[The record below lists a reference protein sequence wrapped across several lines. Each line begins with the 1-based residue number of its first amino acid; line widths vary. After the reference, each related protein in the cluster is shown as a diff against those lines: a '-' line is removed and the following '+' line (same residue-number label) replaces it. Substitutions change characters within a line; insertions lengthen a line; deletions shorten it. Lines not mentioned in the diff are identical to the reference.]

1 MCPGWRALRSSAKTP
16 HELEAPMARYLKRG
30 MDASAI
36 KAADAKVRETVE
48 KILADVEARRDAAVR
63 DLSQNFDDWSPP
75 SFRLTPAEIERAI
88 GQVAKRDLDD
98 IKFAQAQVRN
108 FAQKQ
113 KETMRDLEVETL
125 PGVVLGHKHIP
136 VNSIG
141 CYVPGGRYPMVASA
155 HMSIV
160 TARVAG
166 VKRIIAC
173 APPFKGGPHP
183 AIVAAMHFGGAD
195 EIYVLGGVQ
204 AVAMMA
210 LGTGSVG
217 AVDMV
222 VGPGNAYVAEAKRQ
236 LYGRVGIDLLAGPTE
251 TLIIADDSVDAELC
265 ATDLLGQA
273 EHGPTSPAVLIT
285 NSEKL
290 ARATMDEVARLL
302 KILPTADAAGKAW
315 ADMGEVIVCDDADE
329 MVREADRIAS
339 EHVQVM
345 TRDPDYF
352 LARMVNYGS
361 LFLGS
366 RTNVAYGDKVIGT
379 NHTLPTKKAARYT
392 GGLWVGKFLKT
403 CTYQKV
409 LTDEASAMVGEVCS
423 RLCILEGFYGHAEQ
437 ANVRVRRYGGRNI
450 GYAQP
455 AA

>member
-1 MCPGWRALRSSAKTP
+1 
-16 HELEAPMARYLKRG
+16 
-30 MDASAI
+30 MDAGAI
-36 KAADAKVRETVE
+36 EAADAKVRQTVE
-48 KILADVEARRDAAVR
+48 SILDDVKKRGNTAIRELSKKFDNWEPAD
-63 DLSQNFDDWSPP
+63 FK
-75 SFRLTPAEIERAI
+75 LTPAEVERAI
-88 GQVAKRDLDD
+88 GQVRKRDLDD

-113 KETMRDLEVETL
+113 RDSMKDIEVETL
-125 PGVVLGHKHIP
+125 PGVVLGHRHIP

-160 TARVAG
+160 TAKVAG

-195 EIYVLGGVQ
+195 DIYVLGGVQ
-204 AVAMMA
+204 AVAAMA
-210 LGTGSVG
+210 LGTESI
-217 AVDMV
+217 APVDMI

-236 LYGRVGIDLLAGPTE
+236 LFGRVGIDLLAGPTE
-251 TLIIADDSVDAELC
+251 TLVIADDSVDGELC

-285 NSEKL
+285 NSERL
-290 ARATMDEVARLL
+290 ARDTMSEVERLL
-302 KILPTADAAGKAW
+302 KILPSADLAGQAW
-315 ADMGEVIVCDDADE
+315 KDYGEVIVCDSVDE
-329 MVREADRIAS
+329 MVAEADRVAS

-352 LARMVNYGS
+352 LNNMKNYGS
-361 LFLGS
+361 LFLGP

-379 NHTLPTKKAARYT
+379 NHTLPTKKNARFT

-409 LTDEASAMVGEVCS
+409 LTDEASAKIGEVCS
-423 RLCILEGFYGHAEQ
+423 RLCMLEGFVAHAEQ
-437 ANVRVRRYGGRNI
+437 ANIRVRRYGGRNVPY
-450 GYAQP
+450 GQ
-455 AA
+455 AAE

>member
-1 MCPGWRALRSSAKTP
+1 MPRF
-16 HELEAPMARYLKRG
+16 LKRG
-30 MDASAI
+30 LSADAVE
-36 KAADAKVRETVE
+36 AADARVRATVE
-48 KILADVEARRDAAVR
+48 GILADVKSRGDAAIR
-63 DLSQNFDDWSPP
+63 EFSKKFDDWEPA
-75 SFRLTPAEIERAI
+75 SFRLNPQEIERAI
-88 GQVAKRDLDD
+88 AQVSKRDLDD
-98 IKFAQAQVRN
+98 IRFAQAQVRN

-113 KETMRDLEVETL
+113 RDTLQDLEVETL
-125 PGVVLGHKHIP
+125 PGVILGHKHIP
-136 VNSIG
+136 VNAIG

-155 HMSIV
+155 HMSVV

-173 APPFKGGPHP
+173 APPHRGGPHP

-204 AVAMMA
+204 AVAAMA
-210 LGTGSVG
+210 LGTDTIDP
-217 AVDMV
+217 VDMI

-236 LYGRVGIDLLAGPTE
+236 LFGLIGIDLLAGPTE
-251 TLIIADDSVDAELC
+251 TLIIADDSVDAEMC

-290 ARATMDEVARLL
+290 AKETMAEVDRLL
-302 KILPTADAAGKAW
+302 SILPTADAAGQAW
-315 ADMGEVIVCDDADE
+315 KDCGEVIVCDSVDE
-329 MVREADRIAS
+329 MVAEADRVAS

-352 LARMVNYGS
+352 LANMTNYGA
-361 LFLGS
+361 LFLGP

-409 LTDEASAMVGEVCS
+409 MTDEASAKIGEYCS
-423 RLCILEGFYGHAEQ
+423 RLCVLEGFLGHAEQ

-450 GYAQP
+450 AYAT
-455 AA
+455 AAE

>member
-1 MCPGWRALRSSAKTP
+1 
-16 HELEAPMARYLKRG
+16 

-36 KAADAKVRETVE
+36 EAADAKVRQTVE
-48 KILADVEARRDAAVR
+48 GILDDVKKRGNAAIRDLSKKFDNWEPADFKLSPADVE
-63 DLSQNFDDWSPP
+63 
-75 SFRLTPAEIERAI
+75 RAI
-88 GQVAKRDLDD
+88 SQVKKRDLDD

-113 KETMRDLEVETL
+113 RESMKDIEVETL
-125 PGVVLGHKHIP
+125 PGVVLGHRHIP

-160 TARVAG
+160 TAKVAG

-195 EIYVLGGVQ
+195 DIYVLGGVQ
-204 AVAMMA
+204 AVAAMA
-210 LGTGSVG
+210 LGTESI
-217 AVDMV
+217 APVDMI

-236 LYGRVGIDLLAGPTE
+236 LFGRIGIDLLAGPTE
-251 TLIIADDSVDAELC
+251 TLVIADDSVDGEIC

-273 EHGPTSPAVLIT
+273 EHGPNSPAVLIT

-290 ARATMDEVARLL
+290 ARDTMSEIERLL
-302 KILPTADAAGKAW
+302 KILPSADLAGTSWK
-315 ADMGEVIVCDDADE
+315 DYGEVIVCDSYDE
-329 MVREADRIAS
+329 MVSEADRVAS

-352 LARMVNYGS
+352 LNNMKNYGS
-361 LFLGS
+361 LFLGP

-379 NHTLPTKKAARYT
+379 NHTLPTKKNARFT

-409 LTDEASAMVGEVCS
+409 LTDEASAMIGECCS
-423 RLCILEGFYGHAEQ
+423 RLCMLEGFVAHAEQ
-437 ANVRVRRYGGRNI
+437 ANVRVRRYGGRNVPY
-450 GYAQP
+450 GQ
-455 AA
+455 AAE